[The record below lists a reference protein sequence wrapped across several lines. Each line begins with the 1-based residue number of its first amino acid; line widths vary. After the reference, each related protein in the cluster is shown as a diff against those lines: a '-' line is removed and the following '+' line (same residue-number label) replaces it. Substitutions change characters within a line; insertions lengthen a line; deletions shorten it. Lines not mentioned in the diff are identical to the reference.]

1 MQLNTVVEEYA
12 GWSRYVWLYGRK
24 CFGLVRS
31 RLVHQRVRG
40 ATDGVQV
47 DLEDQ
52 YDVDSRSFYSG
63 KIFELLAKKSPH
75 SWFGRRRSP
84 SPSMKQLCRLTH
96 FSSGRTGP
104 RSDNITFDLFWNF
117 RYFAEPPAASS
128 CSRTRPPCQ
137 QQRPSSACTSG
148 SCPGSSSRRPPAGSR
163 PPPPPSPAP
172 PRGRRTSCAAAPDP
186 PCQRAPGSPRQTG
199 LPLAQLGTRKGS
211 ISYCFKCSACWFI
224 VN

>member
-1 MQLNTVVEEYA
+1 MQLNTDVEEYA
-12 GWSRYVWLYGRK
+12 GWRRYVWLYAWK

-31 RLVHQRVRG
+31 RLVHQRVRR

-52 YDVDSRSFYSG
+52 YDVDSWSFYSW
-63 KIFELLAKKSPH
+63 KILELLAKN
-75 SWFGRRRSP
+75 
-84 SPSMKQLCRLTH
+84 H
-96 FSSGRTGP
+96 FIHGLEGGGHPVPQWSSCVGWRTFHLVELDLG
-104 RSDNITFDLFWNF
+104 SKDITFDQIW
-117 RYFAEPPAASS
+117 YFAEPPAASS